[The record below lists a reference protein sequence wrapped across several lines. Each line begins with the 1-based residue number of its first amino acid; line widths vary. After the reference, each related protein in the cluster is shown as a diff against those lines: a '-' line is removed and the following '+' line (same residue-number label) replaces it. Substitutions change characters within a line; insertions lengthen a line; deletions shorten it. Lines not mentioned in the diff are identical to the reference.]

1 MKIRRTPP
9 APGDHR
15 HRRRAPAA
23 QPRLPLDGPSRRR
36 QLGFS
41 MIETLIAAALIGII
55 AIGIIPLFTR
65 AMVDNMAGADYTRVT
80 NYAKSKEEDFH
91 RIPFSQPTIQVQA
104 GQDKLLTTEFM
115 DPATLQ
121 WVQDPLLPKNNPLAV
136 WTRTTTYTQ
145 YNVFNTDVSKLFDNP
160 IVGGSVGLDAIHVI
174 QAQVQVKSVSTIGP
188 LGGRRTTLVRYLKVF

>member
-15 HRRRAPAA
+15 RRALTA
-23 QPRLPLDGPSRRR
+23 QPRLPFDGPSRRR

-91 RIPFSQPTIQVQA
+91 RLPFSQPTIQVPV

-121 WVQDPLLPKNNPLAV
+121 WVPTQPPNPLAV

-145 YNVFNTDVSKLFDNP
+145 YNVFNTDTSKLFDNP
-160 IVGGSVGLDAIHVI
+160 LVGGTFGPNAIHVI
-174 QAQVQVKSVSTIGP
+174 QAQVQVKSVSTLGP